1 LKDRIG
7 ARPGGRRLP
16 FAGKE
21 GLTSAMRESEA
32 LEKTNR
38 INMLFDFYEPLLT
51 DKQRMFLK
59 YYFHDDY
66 SLGEIASEFSISRQ
80 AVYEHI
86 KRAEEMLE
94 NYEGRL
100 GLLARHERLTSLL
113 EELER
118 AVAALPEG
126 AGAEAVRTALARL
139 RLAVE
144 NG

>member
-1 LKDRIG
+1 
-7 ARPGGRRLP
+7 
-16 FAGKE
+16 
-21 GLTSAMRESEA
+21 MRESEA

-66 SLGEIASEFSISRQ
+66 SLGEIASEFGISRQ
-80 AVYEHI
+80 AVFEHI
-86 KRAEEMLE
+86 RRAEEVLE

-100 GLLARHERLTSLL
+100 GLLARHERLTALI

-118 AVAALPEG
+118 AASALPDT
-126 AGAEAVRTALARL
+126 ADSDAVRKALARL